1 MERTSEQSI
10 REKLACATAE
20 QRRAEAVLGERIT
33 AEARA
38 AAMVAELEEVV
49 RACASTLD
57 RQARERA
64 AAVAQML
71 RSGDVA
77 TLDEVP
83 EAPIQAQLQA
93 EQRLAIAVA
102 ARAQLAAE
110 VAALTAASKAAKQS
124 AHEHACSV
132 LVAEAEALADKIGA
146 QEGELFALRT
156 RLRGLEIASWGLASG
171 GDQWSR
177 PTLLSP
183 RALAAVHPREEP
195 QFAGGHDPARDEARN
210 WHQFYK
216 ALRLD
221 SEATRQ
227 D

>member
-1 MERTSEQSI
+1 
-10 REKLACATAE
+10 
-20 QRRAEAVLGERIT
+20 
-33 AEARA
+33 
-38 AAMVAELEEVV
+38 
-49 RACASTLD
+49 
-57 RQARERA
+57 
-64 AAVAQML
+64 
-71 RSGDVA
+71 
-77 TLDEVP
+77 
-83 EAPIQAQLQA
+83 LQA

-102 ARAQLAAE
+102 ARAQLATE

-146 QEGELFALRT
+146 QEAELFALRT
-156 RLRGLEIASWGLASG
+156 RLRGLEIASWGLAGG
-171 GDQWSR
+171 GDEWSR

-210 WHQFYK
+210 WHQFYD

-221 SEATRQ
+221 SEARARRQ